1 MQGTLKQ
8 KTVIATFFI
17 ALCIVLFAQKPVIA
31 ADYVIMERDGDV
43 TYEIGDVVDGNDPV
57 SLPDSSSLTL
67 VSSSGEKIRVEG
79 PFVGALGSVGDSS
92 SEQTNVPIRSLANLF
107 RAQAE
112 WAATHRLVRSLGEE
126 PNADPWV
133 FDIDWNSAYCYRNPG
148 DAALW
153 RRKAV
158 SAGVVEISVSGD
170 RIDANWPKG
179 ANKLEWPAD
188 MPISVG
194 DQYSLRL
201 GTEDKRFIEF
211 KKLPQD
217 LPTRA
222 HMAGWMADNACDDQA
237 VLLMLSAEIDWMLS
251 GLVKSGEF

>member
-1 MQGTLKQ
+1 MQITLERM
-8 KTVIATFFI
+8 TLVTALIITFCSVMVTRSP
-17 ALCIVLFAQKPVIA
+17 AIA
-31 ADYVIMERDGDV
+31 ADYVVMERDGD
-43 TYEIGDVVDGNDPV
+43 TTFEIGDIVDGTEPV
-57 SLPDSSSLTL
+57 ALPDSSSLTL

-79 PFVGALGSVGDSS
+79 PFVGALGGVGDSAS
-92 SEQTNVPIRSLANLF
+92 GQASVPMRSLANLF

-126 PNADPWV
+126 PNADPWI
-133 FDIDWNSAYCYRNPG
+133 FDIEWDSAYCYRNPG

-158 SAGVVEISVSGD
+158 SDGAVEITVSGD
-170 RIDANWPKG
+170 RVATNWPKG

-194 DQYSLRL
+194 DQYSIRVDKD
-201 GTEDKRFIEF
+201 DKRLIEF
-211 KKLPQD
+211 KKLPKD